1 MTIFRAIS
9 SYYPWA
15 ISLDFFL
22 LCNLSPTLM
31 TKRSNYQW
39 YFFSFVNTR
48 DGIKPAIWF
57 RVSSE
62 NWGDF
67 TFKFPDPSSTIQFR
81 FLVTLNLN
89 KIKIMQEKYFHYIV
103 FHIST
108 STKTWRAPSLTSQ
121 EAGAQHGSALPGSGV
136 NGQEHN
142 TMRFIFSIPSFIEER
157 GLL

>member
-1 MTIFRAIS
+1 MTISRAIS

-22 LCNLSPTLM
+22 LCNRSPTLM

-48 DGIKPAIWF
+48 DGIKLAIWF

-108 STKTWRAPSLTSQ
+108 STKTWRALSLTSQ
-121 EAGAQHGSALPGSGV
+121 EAGAQHGSALQAVGLMV
-136 NGQEHN
+136 RNITQWDL
-142 TMRFIFSIPSFIEER
+142 FSLYHLS
-157 GLL
+157 